1 MGDRYGHKR
10 PTQSEAGA
18 SLASS
23 ELRMSAGPRGTV
35 FADSSSIS
43 PDPDGTLNFSSHTR
57 AQETRYLLLLLV
69 LIACACAAFPLL
81 DTASYRGTA
90 DRHAMIETVGAL
102 IGLLAGLAFIIRFYV
117 LGNRSHLFIGL
128 AFFVNGAADLTH
140 GFLSF
145 FALEGWLG
153 LSAPFFQQSI
163 PGTYAAGR
171 LVMALLLIA
180 APYAGR
186 WFGESSNPRRETIWT
201 SAIVLASTL
210 AATALACQI
219 PLYRSLYTDGPISR
233 PVDLASAIL
242 FFAAFRV
249 LLREYHLHRD
259 ILMWWVLLSTGL
271 HAVGQAMMSSSGAL
285 FDFRFDIA
293 HVYKV
298 LGYLVALAGF
308 TVYQMAIIRERRQ
321 AEAALRA
328 SEGNLAITLDSIGDG
343 VIATDTRSR
352 IVRMNPVA
360 QRLTGWTLDEVRLR
374 PMTEVFN
381 VVAEGNDRGASN
393 PVEEVL
399 RTGRVANLANDTI
412 LISRDGSKHR
422 VADSAAPIKEPDGT
436 VVGVVLVFRDVTEA
450 HAAELALRESEQRFR
465 DISHSMAD
473 WVWEVDGQGRY
484 TFASGQVKRV
494 LGYDPD
500 ELVGRTPF
508 ELMPPDEAARVG
520 AIVRRIFN
528 AETPIVDL
536 ENWNLTKEGKR
547 VCLLT
552 NGVPIR
558 GGTGEILGY
567 RGVDKDITQRKRV
580 EEALRVKDHAIASS
594 INAICIA
601 DLEGRLTYIN
611 DAFLRMWECEDT
623 AEILGRPIGEF
634 FRHKPRTPGILGVLE
649 DAGSWVGEAVIQR
662 ESGSLLEVQVSSN
675 IVNNDDGSP
684 ICLMASFMDL
694 SDRRR
699 AEEALGHVKK
709 LQGLIPIC
717 AHCHRIRDDEDAWQM
732 MEVYIQEHSDALFSH
747 GLCPECAEAYY
758 PELKDREEND
768 STEAAP
774 PKVSAKT
781 GRSS

>member
-1 MGDRYGHKR
+1 
-10 PTQSEAGA
+10 
-18 SLASS
+18 
-23 ELRMSAGPRGTV
+23 MSAGPGGTV
-35 FADSSSIS
+35 FADFSSIS
-43 PDPDGTLNFSSHTR
+43 PGLDGTLDFSSHTR
-57 AQETRYLLLLLV
+57 AQETRYLFLLLV

-81 DTASYRGTA
+81 DTVSYRGTV
-90 DRHAMIETVGAL
+90 DRHAMIETVGSL
-102 IGLLAGLAFIIRFYV
+102 IGLLGGLAFIIRFYV

-153 LSAPFFQQSI
+153 LSASFFQQSL
-163 PGTYAAGR
+163 PGTYTAGR
-171 LVMALLLIA
+171 LLMALLLIA

-201 SAIVLASTL
+201 SAIVLASAV
-210 AATALACQI
+210 AATAIAFQI
-219 PLYRSLYTDGPISR
+219 PLYQSLYTGGLVSR
-233 PVDLASAIL
+233 PVDLASTIL
-242 FFAAFRV
+242 FFGAFRV
-249 LLREYHLHRD
+249 LLREYHLDRD

-271 HAVGQAMMSSSGAL
+271 HAIGQAMMSSSEMP
-285 FDFRFDIA
+285 FDFRFDMA

-343 VIATDTRSR
+343 VIATDIRSR

-360 QRLTGWTLDEVRLR
+360 QRLTGWTLDEARLR
-374 PMTEVFN
+374 PMTEIFN
-381 VVAEGNDRGASN
+381 VVAEGNDPGASH

-399 RTGRVANLANDTI
+399 RTGRVANLADDTI
-412 LISRDGSKHR
+412 LISRDGTKHR
-422 VADSAAPIKEPDGT
+422 VADSAAPIREPDGT
-436 VVGVVLVFRDVTEA
+436 IVGGVLVFRDITEA
-450 HAAELALRESEQRFR
+450 HAAEIALRESEQRFR

-473 WVWEVDGQGRY
+473 WVWEVDAQGRY
-484 TFASGQVKRV
+484 TFASGQVKRA

-500 ELVGRTPF
+500 ELLGRTPF
-508 ELMPPDEAARVG
+508 DLMTPDEAERVR
-520 AIVRRIFN
+520 AIVHRIFD
-528 AETPIVDL
+528 AGTPIVDL
-536 ENWNLTKEGKR
+536 ENWNLTKEGEQ

-558 GGTGEILGY
+558 GDTGEILGY
-567 RGVDKDITQRKRV
+567 RGIDKDITQRKRV
-580 EEALRVKDHAIASS
+580 EEALRIKDHAIASS

-601 DLEGRLTYIN
+601 DLEGRVTYVN
-611 DAFLRMWECEDT
+611 DAFLKMWGYED
-623 AEILGRPIGEF
+623 AARVLGRAIGEF
-634 FRHKPRTPGILGVLE
+634 FCHKPKTPGIVGVLE
-649 DAGSWVGEAVIQR
+649 GAGSWVGEAVIQR
-662 ESGSLLEVQVSSN
+662 ESGSLLEVQVTSN
-675 IVNNDDGSP
+675 IENNDDGSP

-758 PELKDREEND
+758 PELKDKEGHH
-768 STEAAP
+768 STEAP
-774 PKVSAKT
+774 SPRLSAKT
-781 GRSS
+781 GRRS